1 MATDLHE
8 NISGTG
14 LGILGGD
21 FERKSLKTQ
30 IKIFGENRVA
40 LTELNIRFEQTR
52 PEEATQPGLQISH
65 ESLRDLTERGG
76 GAFVHNP
83 RSQSSFT
90 IVNGVHIQK
99 FVFPFS
105 DDKNCKLSFS
115 CIF

>member
-40 LTELNIRFEQTR
+40 LTELNIRFEQTLC
-52 PEEATQPGLQISH
+52 EFCANNVTDQ
-65 ESLRDLTERGG
+65 
-76 GAFVHNP
+76 
-83 RSQSSFT
+83 
-90 IVNGVHIQK
+90 IQK

-105 DDKNCKLSFS
+105 DDKNC
-115 CIF
+115 